1 MTFALRAL
9 WGRGEGVADTV
20 RVLDSDATKMEA
32 LYEMPT
38 KFIALQCCVHKI
50 LPRLNDS

>member
-32 LYEMPT
+32 LYEMTT
-38 KFIALQCCVHKI
+38 KFIALQSM
-50 LPRLNDS
+50 LRPPRLNDS